1 MDPQEFLDLARH
13 LFPGQRELWGVSLV
27 GRVHVGAVGGA
38 VDENGRGRIAIK
50 RKCESR
56 DTETKPRRR
65 KKLKD
70 ARSLPAS
77 LEEMISRKMQWG
89 K

>member
-38 VDENGRGRIAIK
+38 VDEDGGGRGAGERVFNMGTEYVVVQRLDIK
-50 RKCESR
+50 EYEVWRL
-56 DTETKPRRR
+56 
-65 KKLKD
+65 KLCCG
-70 ARSLPAS
+70 
-77 LEEMISRKMQWG
+77 IT
-89 K
+89 